1 MHHTGAGDIMKS
13 RWTSKKM
20 AVTGIML
27 GLTFAATYFT
37 RIPIP
42 MTQGYF
48 NIGDTVIVITA
59 ILLGPVSGFFVGS
72 LGSMTADFAAGYAL
86 FAPLTFVVKG
96 LEGLLIGIIFSL
108 CVRRLSREW
117 EKIAAAAAATIAG
130 MVVMVAGYYIGEAYI
145 LNLFSEGYG
154 YAAAAAELPLNI
166 LQGALSAVV
175 GITMSTLLLRLNVK
189 KYLE

>member
-1 MHHTGAGDIMKS
+1 MKS
-13 RWTSKKM
+13 RLTPKKI

-27 GLTFAATYFT
+27 ALAFAATYFT

-48 NIGDTVIVITA
+48 NIGDTIIVITA
-59 ILLGPVSGFFVGS
+59 ILLGPASGFLVGS
-72 LGSMTADFAAGYAL
+72 IGSMAADLAAGYAL

-96 LEGLLIGIIFSL
+96 VEGLLIGVIFSL
-108 CVRRLSREW
+108 CVRSITREW
-117 EKIAAAAAATIAG
+117 KKIAAAAVATIAG
-130 MVVMVAGYYIGEAYI
+130 MLVMVAGYYIGEAFI
-145 LNLFSEGYG
+145 LGWFSEGYG

-166 LQGALSAVV
+166 LQGALSAVA